1 MLELQ
6 LGASLNFSLPP
17 PSAAAAAPGQAQQAA
32 DWQPVRV
39 MSAAINHFSSMGGS
53 APSRRPESAQPP
65 QTTAAPPNLNEL
77 LQQLRPYHF

>member
-1 MLELQ
+1 VLELQ
-6 LGASLNFSLPP
+6 LGASLNFSRPP

-32 DWQPVRV
+32 DWQLVRV

-65 QTTAAPPNLNEL
+65 QANLNEL